1 VDVIENLLARTRLGE
16 SVALCTVVTASGST
30 PRGPGTS
37 MLVAG
42 DGSVVGS
49 ISGGCVE
56 SAVYELALEV
66 LSSGEPR
73 LVSYGAGD
81 ESVFSVGLLCGGT
94 IDVFVER
101 VGPANVTEF
110 EFAVKV
116 ADRGQTA
123 VLATL
128 VSAGK
133 PGPPG
138 RGPGGH
144 LVIADRLV
152 KGSLGVGSLD
162 AAVVRAADSLTTSRT
177 LTAPDGDVVFAR
189 VLAPR
194 PRMIVFG
201 ATDFVAAVA
210 HAAAFVGYRV
220 TVCDARPVFATT
232 DRFPMADEVVVDW
245 PDRYLRQQAGAG
257 LIDARTAICVL
268 THDDRFDV
276 PLLEVALTLPAIGFV
291 GAMGSRRTHDER
303 VARLRERGIGDKQLA
318 RLSSPIGLDL
328 GGRTPEEIA
337 IAIMAEIISVRENGT
352 GLPLRDRDGDVH
364 QRAGV
369 SVSVPVAR
377 SSQGT

>member
-1 VDVIENLLARTRLGE
+1 MDVIEDLLARTRLGE
-16 SVALCTVVTASGST
+16 SVALCTVVAAGGST

-37 MLVAG
+37 MLVTG
-42 DGSVVGS
+42 DGGVVGS

-66 LSSGEPR
+66 LASGEPK

-81 ESVFSVGLLCGGT
+81 ESVFAVGLLCGGT

-101 VGPANVTEF
+101 VGPSNVAEL

-116 ADRGQTA
+116 ADRGQPA

-128 VSAGK
+128 VSST
-133 PGPPG
+133 GPAPPRSG
-138 RGPGGH
+138 AH
-144 LVIADRLV
+144 LVIADRSV

-162 AAVVRAADSLTTSRT
+162 DAVVRAAGSLTSSQT
-177 LTAPDGDVVFAR
+177 LSGPDGDVVFAR
-189 VLAPR
+189 VLTPKPR
-194 PRMIVFG
+194 LIVFG

-210 HAAAFVGYRV
+210 HAAAFTGYRV
-220 TVCDARPVFATT
+220 TVCDARAVFATK
-232 DRFPMADEVVVDW
+232 DRFPMADDVVVDW
-245 PDRYLRQQAGAG
+245 PDRYLRQQVDAG

-276 PLLEVALTLPAIGFV
+276 PLLEVALAVPEIGFV
-291 GAMGSRRTHDER
+291 GAMGSRRTHDDR
-303 VARLRERGIGDKQLA
+303 VARLRERGIDDSQLA

-337 IAIMAEIISVRENGT
+337 IAIMAEIISRREGGT

-369 SVSVPVAR
+369 SVSAPVAR

>member
-1 VDVIENLLARTRLGE
+1 MDVIADLLARTRLGE
-16 SVALCTVVTASGST
+16 SVALCTVVAASGST

-37 MLVAG
+37 MLVTS
-42 DGSVVGS
+42 DGNVVGS

-73 LVSYGAGD
+73 LVRYGAGD
-81 ESVFSVGLLCGGT
+81 ESVYAVGLVCGGA

-101 VGPANVTEF
+101 VGPSNVTEF
-110 EFAVKV
+110 EFAGKV

-128 VSAGK
+128 VSPAEPAS
-133 PGPPG
+133 PGS
-138 RGPGGH
+138 GPGGH
-144 LVIADRLV
+144 LVIADRSV

-162 AAVVRAADSLTTSRT
+162 DAVVRAADSLTTSQT
-177 LTAPDGDVVFAR
+177 LTGPDGDVVFAR

-220 TVCDARPVFATT
+220 TVCDARPVFATK

-245 PDRYLRQQAGAG
+245 PDRYLRQQAGAA

-276 PLLEVALTLPAIGFV
+276 PLLEVALTLPEVGFV

-303 VARLRERGIGDKQLA
+303 VARLRERGIDDSQLA

-337 IAIMAEIISVRENGT
+337 IAIMAEIIGLREGGT

-364 QRAGV
+364 QRAGA
-369 SVSVPVAR
+369 SVSSPVAR

>member
-1 VDVIENLLARTRLGE
+1 MDVIENLLARTRLGE
-16 SVALCTVVTASGST
+16 SVALCTVVVASGST

-81 ESVFSVGLLCGGT
+81 ESVFSVGLRCGGS

-101 VGPANVTEF
+101 FGPSNVAEL

-128 VSAGK
+128 VSAGE
-133 PGPPG
+133 PAPSGS
-138 RGPGGH
+138 GPGGH
-144 LVIADRLV
+144 LVIADRSV

-162 AAVVRAADSLTTSRT
+162 DAVVRAADSLTTSRT
-177 LTAPDGDVVFAR
+177 LTGPDGDVVFAR

-220 TVCDARPVFATT
+220 TVCDARPVFATK

-245 PDRYLRQQAGAG
+245 PDRYLRQQTGAG

-276 PLLEVALTLPAIGFV
+276 PLLEVALALPEIGFV

-303 VARLRERGIGDKQLA
+303 VARLRERGIDDRQLA

-337 IAIMAEIISVRENGT
+337 IAIMAEIISLREGGT

>member
-1 VDVIENLLARTRLGE
+1 MDVIENLLARTRLGE
-16 SVALCTVVTASGST
+16 SVALCTVVAVSGST

-73 LVSYGAGD
+73 LVSYGAAD
-81 ESVFSVGLLCGGT
+81 ESVFAVGLLCGGT
-94 IDVFVER
+94 IEVFVER
-101 VGPANVTEF
+101 VGPSNVTEF
-110 EFAVKV
+110 EFAVKA

-128 VSAGK
+128 VSAGE
-133 PGPPG
+133 PARSGS
-138 RGPGGH
+138 GPGGH

-152 KGSLGVGSLD
+152 KGSLGVGALD
-162 AAVVRAADSLTTSRT
+162 DAVVRAADSLTTSRM
-177 LTAPDGDVVFAR
+177 LTGPDGDVVFAR

-194 PRMIVFG
+194 PRLIVFG

-220 TVCDARPVFATT
+220 TVCDARPVFATR

-276 PLLEVALTLPAIGFV
+276 PLLEVALGLPEIGFV

-303 VARLRERGIGDKQLA
+303 VARLRERGIEDSQLA

-337 IAIMAEIISVRENGT
+337 IAVIGEIISLREGGT
-352 GLPLRDRDGDVH
+352 GRPLRDRDGDVH

-369 SVSVPVAR
+369 SVSAPVAR
-377 SSQGT
+377 SSHGT

>member
-1 VDVIENLLARTRLGE
+1 MDVIENLLTRIRLGE
-16 SVALCTVVTASGST
+16 SVALCTVVAVSGST

-81 ESVFSVGLLCGGT
+81 ESVFAVGLLCGGT

-101 VGPANVTEF
+101 VGPSNATEF
-110 EFAVKV
+110 EFAVKA
-116 ADRGQTA
+116 ADRGETA

-128 VSAGK
+128 ISAGE
-133 PGPPG
+133 PARSGG
-138 RGPGGH
+138 GPGGH
-144 LVIADRLV
+144 LAIADRLV

-177 LTAPDGDVVFAR
+177 LTGPDGDVVFAR

-194 PRMIVFG
+194 PRLIVFG

-220 TVCDARPVFATT
+220 TVCDARPVFATK

-276 PLLEVALTLPAIGFV
+276 PLLEVALALPEIGFV
-291 GAMGSRRTHDER
+291 GAMGSRRTHDDR
-303 VARLRERGIGDKQLA
+303 VARLRERGIDDSQLA

-337 IAIMAEIISVRENGT
+337 IAVIAEIISLREGGT
-352 GLPLRDRDGDVH
+352 GRPLGNRDGEVR

-377 SSQGT
+377 SSHGT

>member
-1 VDVIENLLARTRLGE
+1 MMDVIEDLVARARLGE
-16 SVALCTVVTASGST
+16 SVALCTVVAASGST

-37 MLVAG
+37 MLVTG
-42 DGSVVGS
+42 DGCVVGS

-66 LSSGEPR
+66 LASGEPR

-81 ESVFSVGLLCGGT
+81 ESVFAVGLLCGGT

-101 VGPANVTEF
+101 VGPSNVTEF

-116 ADRGQTA
+116 VDRGQTA

-128 VSAGK
+128 ISSTVPAPLRSGA
-133 PGPPG
+133 
-138 RGPGGH
+138 H
-144 LVIADRLV
+144 LVVADRSV
-152 KGSLGVGSLD
+152 KGSLGVGALD
-162 AAVVRAADSLTTSRT
+162 DAVVRAADSLTTSWT
-177 LTAPDGDVVFAR
+177 LSGPDDDVVFAR
-189 VLAPR
+189 VLTPK

-210 HAAAFVGYRV
+210 HAAAFTGYRV
-220 TVCDARPVFATT
+220 TVCDARAVFATK

-245 PDRYLRQQAGAG
+245 PDRYLRQQVDAG

-276 PLLEVALTLPAIGFV
+276 PLLEVALALPEIGFV

-303 VARLRERGIGDKQLA
+303 VARLRERGIDDSQLA

-337 IAIMAEIISVRENGT
+337 IAIMAEIISRREGGT
-352 GLPLRDRDGDVH
+352 GLPLRDLDGDVH

-369 SVSVPVAR
+369 SVSSPVAR

>member
-1 VDVIENLLARTRLGE
+1 MDVIENLLTRTRLGE
-16 SVALCTVVTASGST
+16 SVALCTVVAVSGST
-30 PRGPGTS
+30 PCGPGTS

-66 LSSGEPR
+66 LSSGEPS

-81 ESVFSVGLLCGGT
+81 ESVFAVGLLCGGT

-101 VGPANVTEF
+101 VGPSNVTEF
-110 EFAVKV
+110 EFAVKA

-128 VSAGK
+128 VSST
-133 PGPPG
+133 GPAASR
-138 RGPGGH
+138 RGAH
-144 LVIADRLV
+144 LVIADRSV
-152 KGSLGVGSLD
+152 KGSLGVGALD
-162 AAVVRAADSLTTSRT
+162 DAVVRAADSLTTSRT
-177 LTAPDGDVVFAR
+177 LTGPGGDVVFAR
-189 VLAPR
+189 VLTPKPR
-194 PRMIVFG
+194 LIVFG

-210 HAAAFVGYRV
+210 HAAAFTGYRV
-220 TVCDARPVFATT
+220 TVCDARAVFATR

-245 PDRYLRQQAGAG
+245 PDRYLRHQAGAG

-276 PLLEVALTLPAIGFV
+276 PLLEVALGLPEIGFV
-291 GAMGSRRTHDER
+291 GAMGSRRTHDDR
-303 VARLRERGIGDKQLA
+303 VARLRERGIDDSQLA

-337 IAIMAEIISVRENGT
+337 IAIIAEIISRREGGT
-352 GLPLRDRDGDVH
+352 GRPLRDRDGDVR
-364 QRAGV
+364 QRTGV
-369 SVSVPVAR
+369 SVSVPVVR
-377 SSQGT
+377 SSHGT

>member
-1 VDVIENLLARTRLGE
+1 MDVIENLLTRTRLGE
-16 SVALCTVVTASGST
+16 SVALCTVVAVSGST
-30 PRGPGTS
+30 PCGPGTS

-73 LVSYGAGD
+73 LVGYGAGD
-81 ESVFSVGLLCGGT
+81 ESVFAVGLLCGGT

-101 VGPANVTEF
+101 VGPSNVTEF
-110 EFAVKV
+110 EFAVKA

-128 VSAGK
+128 VSST
-133 PGPPG
+133 GPPAS
-138 RGPGGH
+138 RSCAQ
-144 LVIADRLV
+144 LVIADRSV
-152 KGSLGVGSLD
+152 KGSLGVGALD
-162 AAVVRAADSLTTSRT
+162 DAVVRAADSLTTSRT
-177 LTAPDGDVVFAR
+177 LTGPDGDVVFAR
-189 VLAPR
+189 VLTPKPR
-194 PRMIVFG
+194 LIVFG

-210 HAAAFVGYRV
+210 HAAAFTGYRV
-220 TVCDARPVFATT
+220 TVCDARAVFATR

-245 PDRYLRQQAGAG
+245 PDRYLRHQAGAG

-276 PLLEVALTLPAIGFV
+276 PLLEVALGLPEIGFV
-291 GAMGSRRTHDER
+291 GAMGSRRTHDDR
-303 VARLRERGIGDKQLA
+303 VARLRERGIDDSQLA

-337 IAIMAEIISVRENGT
+337 IAIIAEIISLREGGT
-352 GLPLRDRDGDVH
+352 GRPLRDRDGDVR
-364 QRAGV
+364 QRTGV

-377 SSQGT
+377 SSHGT

>member
-1 VDVIENLLARTRLGE
+1 MDVIEDLLARTRLGE
-16 SVALCTVVTASGST
+16 SVALCTVVAASGST
-30 PRGPGTS
+30 PHGPGTS
-37 MLVAG
+37 MLVTG
-42 DGSVVGS
+42 DGCVVGS

-56 SAVYELALEV
+56 SEVYELALEV

-81 ESVFSVGLLCGGT
+81 ESVFSVGLMCGGT

-101 VGPANVTEF
+101 VGPSNVAEL

-116 ADRGQTA
+116 ADRGRTA

-128 VSAGK
+128 VSAG
-133 PGPPG
+133 GPAPSG
-138 RGPGGH
+138 SGPGGH
-144 LVIADRLV
+144 LVIADRSV

-162 AAVVRAADSLTTSRT
+162 DAVVRAADSLTTSRT
-177 LTAPDGDVVFAR
+177 LSGPGGDVVFAR

-220 TVCDARPVFATT
+220 TVCDARAVFATK

-245 PDRYLRQQAGAG
+245 PDRYLRQQAEAG

-276 PLLEVALTLPAIGFV
+276 PLLEVALALPEIGFV

-303 VARLRERGIGDKQLA
+303 VARLRERGIDDSQLA

-337 IAIMAEIISVRENGT
+337 IAVMAEIISLRAGGT

-364 QRAGV
+364 QRTGV
-369 SVSVPVAR
+369 SVSSPVAR

>member
-1 VDVIENLLARTRLGE
+1 MDVIEEMLARTRLGE
-16 SVALCTVVTASGST
+16 SVALCTVVATSGST

-66 LSSGEPR
+66 LSAGEPR
-73 LVSYGAGD
+73 LVSFGADDG
-81 ESVFSVGLLCGGT
+81 SVFAVGLLCGGT
-94 IDVFVER
+94 VDVFVER
-101 VGPANVTEF
+101 VGPSNVTEF
-110 EFAVKV
+110 EFAGKAV
-116 ADRGQTA
+116 DRGQTA
-123 VLATL
+123 VVATL
-128 VSAGK
+128 VSPTGPVA
-133 PGPPG
+133 PGSAS
-138 RGPGGH
+138 GGH

-152 KGSLGVGSLD
+152 KGSLGTASLD
-162 AAVVRAADSLTTSRT
+162 DAVVRAADSLTTSRT
-177 LTAPDGDVVFAR
+177 LTGTDGAVVFAR
-189 VLAPR
+189 VLAPK
-194 PRMIVFG
+194 PRLIVFG

-220 TVCDARPVFATT
+220 TVCDPRPVFATR
-232 DRFPMADEVVVDW
+232 DRFPTADEVVVDW

-257 LIDARTAICVL
+257 LIDSRTAICVL
-268 THDDRFDV
+268 THDNRFDV
-276 PLLEVALTLPAIGFV
+276 PVLEVALALPEIGFV

-303 VARLRERGIGDKQLA
+303 VARLRERGIEDSQLA
-318 RLSSPIGLDL
+318 RLCSPIGLDL

-337 IAIMAEIISVRENGT
+337 IAIVAEIISLREGGT

-369 SVSVPVAR
+369 SP
-377 SSQGT
+377 T

>member
-1 VDVIENLLARTRLGE
+1 MDVIEKLLTRIRLGE
-16 SVALCTVVTASGST
+16 SVALCTVVAVSGST

-56 SAVYELALEV
+56 SAVYEVALEV

-81 ESVFSVGLLCGGT
+81 ESVFAVGLLCGGT

-101 VGPANVTEF
+101 VGPSNATEF
-110 EFAVKV
+110 EFAVKA
-116 ADRGQTA
+116 ADRGETA

-128 VSAGK
+128 ISAGE
-133 PGPPG
+133 PARSGG
-138 RGPGGH
+138 GPGGH
-144 LVIADRLV
+144 LVIADRSV
-152 KGSLGVGSLD
+152 KGSLGVGTLD
-162 AAVVRAADSLTTSRT
+162 DAVVRAADSLTTSRT
-177 LTAPDGDVVFAR
+177 LTGPDGDVVFAR

-194 PRMIVFG
+194 PRLIVFG

-220 TVCDARPVFATT
+220 TVCDARPVFATK

-276 PLLEVALTLPAIGFV
+276 PLLEVALGLPEIGFV
-291 GAMGSRRTHDER
+291 GAMGSRRTHDDR
-303 VARLRERGIGDKQLA
+303 VARLRERGIDDSQLA

-328 GGRTPEEIA
+328 GGRTPAEIA
-337 IAIMAEIISVRENGT
+337 IAVIAEIISLREGGT
-352 GLPLRDRDGDVH
+352 GRPLGNRDGEVR

-377 SSQGT
+377 SSHGT

>member
-1 VDVIENLLARTRLGE
+1 MDVIENLLTRIGLGE
-16 SVALCTVVTASGST
+16 SVALCTVVAVSGST

-56 SAVYELALEV
+56 SAVYEVALEV

-81 ESVFSVGLLCGGT
+81 ESVFAVGLLCGGT

-101 VGPANVTEF
+101 VGPSNATEF
-110 EFAVKV
+110 EFAVKA
-116 ADRGQTA
+116 ADRGETA

-128 VSAGK
+128 ISAGE
-133 PGPPG
+133 PARSGG
-138 RGPGGH
+138 GPGGH
-144 LVIADRLV
+144 LAIADRSV
-152 KGSLGVGSLD
+152 KGSLGVGTLD
-162 AAVVRAADSLTTSRT
+162 DAVVRAADSLTTSRT
-177 LTAPDGDVVFAR
+177 LTGPDGDVVFAR

-194 PRMIVFG
+194 PRLIVFG

-220 TVCDARPVFATT
+220 TVCDARPVFATK

-276 PLLEVALTLPAIGFV
+276 PLLEVALGLPEIGFV
-291 GAMGSRRTHDER
+291 GAMGSRRTHDDR
-303 VARLRERGIGDKQLA
+303 VARLRERGIDDSQLA

-328 GGRTPEEIA
+328 GGRTPAEIA
-337 IAIMAEIISVRENGT
+337 IAVIAEIISLREGGT
-352 GLPLRDRDGDVH
+352 GLPLRDRDGEVR

-369 SVSVPVAR
+369 SVSAPVAR
-377 SSQGT
+377 SSHGT

>member
-1 VDVIENLLARTRLGE
+1 MDVIADVLARTRLGE
-16 SVALCTVVTASGST
+16 SVALCTVVAASGST

-37 MLVAG
+37 MLVTG
-42 DGSVVGS
+42 DGCVVGS

-66 LSSGEPR
+66 LASGEPR

-81 ESVFSVGLLCGGT
+81 ESVFAVGLLCGGT

-101 VGPANVTEF
+101 VGPSNVAEL

-128 VSAGK
+128 VSST
-133 PGPPG
+133 GPAPLRSG
-138 RGPGGH
+138 AH
-144 LVIADRLV
+144 LVIADRSV
-152 KGSLGVGSLD
+152 TGSLGAGSLD
-162 AAVVRAADSLTTSRT
+162 DAVVRAADSLTTSRT
-177 LTAPDGDVVFAR
+177 LTGPDGDVVFAR
-189 VLAPR
+189 VLAPK

-201 ATDFVAAVA
+201 ATDFVVAVA
-210 HAAAFVGYRV
+210 HAAAFTGYRV
-220 TVCDARPVFATT
+220 TVCDARAVFATK

-245 PDRYLRQQAGAG
+245 PDRYLGQQVDAG

-276 PLLEVALTLPAIGFV
+276 PLLEMALSLPDVGFV
-291 GAMGSRRTHDER
+291 GALGSRRTHDER
-303 VARLRERGIGDKQLA
+303 VARLRERGLDDSRLA

-328 GGRTPEEIA
+328 GARTPEEIA
-337 IAIMAEIISVRENGT
+337 IAIMAEVISLREGGT

-364 QRAGV
+364 QRPGV
-369 SVSVPVAR
+369 SVSLPVAR
-377 SSQGT
+377 SSLGT

>member
-1 VDVIENLLARTRLGE
+1 VDVIEEMLTRTRLGE
-16 SVALCTVVTASGST
+16 TVALCTVVSTSGSA

-73 LVSYGAGD
+73 LVSYDAGD
-81 ESVFSVGLLCGGT
+81 ESVFAVGLLCGGA

-101 VGPANVTEF
+101 VGPSNVTEF

-116 ADRGQTA
+116 VDRGQPA

-128 VSAGK
+128 V
-133 PGPPG
+133 GPTDPATPD
-138 RGPGGH
+138 RGPGRH

-162 AAVVRAADSLTTSRT
+162 DAVVRAVDSLTTSRT
-177 LTAPDGDVVFAR
+177 LTGPDGDVVFAR

-220 TVCDARPVFATT
+220 TVCDPRAVFATK

-257 LIDARTAICVL
+257 LIDSRTAICVL
-268 THDDRFDV
+268 THDHRFDV
-276 PLLEVALTLPAIGFV
+276 PVLEVALTLPEIGFV

-303 VARLRERGIGDKQLA
+303 VARLRERGIEDGQLA

-337 IAIMAEIISVRENGT
+337 IAIVAEIISMREGGT
-352 GLPLRDRDGDVH
+352 AVPLRDRDGDVH
-364 QRAGV
+364 QQAGV
-369 SVSVPVAR
+369 SVSVPVAG
-377 SSQGT
+377 SSRGT

>member
-1 VDVIENLLARTRLGE
+1 MDVIEKLLTRTRLGE
-16 SVALCTVVTASGST
+16 SVALCTVVAVSGST
-30 PRGPGTS
+30 PCGPGTS

-81 ESVFSVGLLCGGT
+81 ESVFAVGLLCGGT

-101 VGPANVTEF
+101 VGPSNVTEF
-110 EFAVKV
+110 EFAVK
-116 ADRGQTA
+116 AANRGQTT

-128 VSAGK
+128 VSSTG
-133 PGPPG
+133 PGPLRSG
-138 RGPGGH
+138 AH

-152 KGSLGVGSLD
+152 KGSLGVGALD
-162 AAVVRAADSLTTSRT
+162 DAVVRAADSLTTSRT
-177 LTAPDGDVVFAR
+177 LGGPSGDVVFAR
-189 VLAPR
+189 VLTPK

-220 TVCDARPVFATT
+220 TVCDARAVFATT

-276 PLLEVALTLPAIGFV
+276 PLLEVALGLPEIGFV
-291 GAMGSRRTHDER
+291 GAMGSRRTHDDR
-303 VARLRERGIGDKQLA
+303 VARLRERGIEDRQLA

-328 GGRTPEEIA
+328 GGRTPAEIA
-337 IAIMAEIISVRENGT
+337 IAVIAEIISLREGGT
-352 GLPLRDRDGDVH
+352 GLPLRDREGEIR

-377 SSQGT
+377 SSHGT

>member
-1 VDVIENLLARTRLGE
+1 MDVIEDLLARTRFGE
-16 SVALCTVVTASGST
+16 SVALCTVVAASGST
-30 PRGPGTS
+30 PHGPGTS
-37 MLVAG
+37 MLVTG
-42 DGSVVGS
+42 DGCVVGS

-56 SAVYELALEV
+56 SEVYELALEV

-73 LVSYGAGD
+73 LVSYGADD
-81 ESVFSVGLLCGGT
+81 ESVFSVGLMCGGT

-101 VGPANVTEF
+101 VGPSNVAEL

-128 VSAGK
+128 VTST
-133 PGPPG
+133 GPAPPRSG
-138 RGPGGH
+138 AH
-144 LVIADRLV
+144 LVIADRSV

-162 AAVVRAADSLTTSRT
+162 DAVVRAADSLTSSQT
-177 LTAPDGDVVFAR
+177 LSGPDGDVVFAR
-189 VLAPR
+189 VLTPK

-210 HAAAFVGYRV
+210 HAAAFTGYRV
-220 TVCDARPVFATT
+220 TVCDARAVFATK
-232 DRFPMADEVVVDW
+232 DRFPMADDVVVDW
-245 PDRYLRQQAGAG
+245 PDRYLRQQVDAG

-276 PLLEVALTLPAIGFV
+276 PLLEVALAVPEIGFV
-291 GAMGSRRTHDER
+291 GAMGSRRTHDDR
-303 VARLRERGIGDKQLA
+303 VARLRERGIDDSQLA

-337 IAIMAEIISVRENGT
+337 IAIMAEIISRREGGT

-369 SVSVPVAR
+369 SVSAPVAR